1 MFIAWIVFALVLGVI
16 ELFSMTF
23 ILLWIAISAFLTGL
37 FGLFVHGIEWQVGFF
52 VILSLLLL
60 IATWRISARWRNRPS
75 RFKSRVDEL
84 VGEQAQVLEGWSAG
98 GSGLVKIRGEVWSA
112 KGLSQDLVVQK
123 DDYVRIA
130 AVETTQ
136 VLVESVPLKGER

>member
-1 MFIAWIVFALVLGVI
+1 MFIAWIVFALLIGAI

-23 ILLWIAISAFLTGL
+23 ILLWIAISAFLTGI
-37 FGLFVHGIEWQVGFF
+37 FGLLVPVIEWQVGFF
-52 VILSLLLL
+52 VVLSLLLL
-60 IATWRISARWRNRPS
+60 VGTWRISARWRNRPS

-84 VGEQAQVLEGWSAG
+84 VGEQAQVIEGWTPG

-112 KGLSQDLVVQK
+112 KGVSRDLGFQK
-123 DDYVRIA
+123 DEFVRIA

-136 VLVESVPLKGER
+136 VIVESLLPEGGI